1 MRSSFFGFYVAKSGL
16 QSAQANLQITG
27 HNMTNANTDGYTRQ
41 RVDTRT
47 VGSYTNNM
55 RYASS
60 DIGVGGGVENTSVG
74 QIRNPYLDVRYRME
88 HPKVGD
94 TEVQLD
100 ALNNLENLFDEI
112 SKDGIDAQFKDL
124 ISQLQTFVS
133 NSTDG
138 VVGSIVKTS
147 SLLLTQS
154 FNNAATQID
163 KIWNQEADSL
173 DTNTITDANALL
185 KSIAHL
191 NQEIKS
197 ADISGNPA
205 LELIDQRNMMLDEL
219 SQYANIETSVNPVS
233 VGAGVTVYEMSVD
246 LVADNGE
253 KFKLVENDEYRQLG
267 LQRDAAT
274 GALTTPVTITLSESN
289 GTLVTKSNTGTALTG
304 GVLNDYL
311 TTGTLG
317 GALRVLN
324 GQGVF
329 ATGTESTERG
339 IGYYSRMLDNLA
351 QTFADIMNSANS
363 VDNDPTTKPL
373 FTTDDGETTTGINAH
388 NLSLSDAWEQS
399 DDAYLTTDR
408 ETGQSGDNLLYMIT
422 KLSEKRTYHTDTTD
436 TSSPSFFNGTFQ
448 EFVTNISTT
457 LGLHIQDID
466 RQNTTY
472 NSTLS
477 DIDTQRTS
485 ISSVDINEEGINL
498 IMYNQA
504 LSASSRFMTTLDEAL
519 DTIINKMGITGR

>member
-1 MRSSFFGFYVAKSGL
+1 MRSSFSGFYVAKSGL

-27 HNMTNANTDGYTRQ
+27 HNLTNANTDGYTRQ

-60 DIGVGGGVENTSVG
+60 DIGVGGGVECTSVG

-94 TEVQLD
+94 TSVQLD

-112 SKDGIDAQFKDL
+112 GKDGLDAQFKDL

-138 VVGSIVKTS
+138 VVGNIVKTS
-147 SLLLTQS
+147 SLLLVQS

-163 KIWNQEADSL
+163 KVWNQEADSL
-173 DTNTITDANALL
+173 DTNSITDANALL

-219 SQYANIETSVNPVS
+219 SQYANIETSLNPVS
-233 VGAGVTVYEMSVD
+233 VGGGVTVYEMSVE
-246 LVADNGE
+246 LVDGGE
-253 KFKLVENDEYRQLG
+253 KFKLIDNGEYRQFD
-267 LQRDAAT
+267 LQRETDT
-274 GALTTPVTITLSESN
+274 GELKTPVSITLKESN
-289 GTLVTKSNTGTALTG
+289 GTLVAKSNGGTLLTD

-311 TTGTLG
+311 STGTLG
-317 GALRVLN
+317 GSLKVLN

-329 ATGTESTERG
+329 ADTAAEESTERG
-339 IGYYSRMLDNLA
+339 IGYYSRMLDRLA
-351 QTFADIMNSANS
+351 QSFADIMNSANS
-363 VDNDPTTKPL
+363 IDNDPATKPL
-373 FTTDDGETTTGINAH
+373 FTTDDGKSVDGINAH
-388 NLSLSDAWEQS
+388 NLSLSAAWEQS
-399 DDAYLTTDR
+399 TDAYLTTDR
-408 ETGQSGDNLLYMIT
+408 ETGQSGDNLLYMIDQLSKKRDYNT
-422 KLSEKRTYHTDTTD
+422 KSDNSGD
-436 TSSPSFFNGTFQ
+436 AFFHGTFQ

-457 LGLHIQDID
+457 LGLHIQDIK

-472 NSTLS
+472 SSTLS

-485 ISSVDINEEGINL
+485 ISSVDTNEEAINL